1 MGWDCHL
8 STTALGLFYYP
19 WMIVMWASEQMRL
32 ARANSQLD
40 YQRALA
46 VTRDASGAVGDGKW
60 EFSLSIPVGLQEF
73 FYMP

>member
-1 MGWDCHL
+1 
-8 STTALGLFYYP
+8 
-19 WMIVMWASEQMRL
+19 MRL

-40 YQRALA
+40 DQRALA
-46 VTRDASGAVGDGKW
+46 ITRYASGAVGDGKL